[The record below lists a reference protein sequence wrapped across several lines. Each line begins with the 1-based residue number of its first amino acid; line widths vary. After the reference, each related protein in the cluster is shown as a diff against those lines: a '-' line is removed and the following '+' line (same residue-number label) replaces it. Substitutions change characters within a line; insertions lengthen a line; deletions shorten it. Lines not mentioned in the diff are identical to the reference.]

1 MSALIPAHGPGCR
14 PLPGTSSAR
23 FHGEP
28 KYVCTANCPRR
39 GALAREYDSAHSDG
53 AQPLVAVAFKDEGE
67 RVGPVVLIRIEHP
80 SREATDAAAA
90 GVPFAYQQ
98 GDATDLG
105 WLSHAE
111 ASAVAAEHGVAL
123 TCW

>member
-1 MSALIPAHGPGCR
+1 MIASIPAHGPGCR

-28 KYVCTANCPRR
+28 RYVCTANCPRR
-39 GALAREYDSAHSDG
+39 SALAREYDAARSG
-53 AQPLVAVAFKDEGE
+53 AQPLVLVAFKDEGE
-67 RVGPVVLIRIEHP
+67 RVGPVVLIRIERP
-80 SREATDAAAA
+80 SREAADAAAA

-98 GDATDLG
+98 SDATDLG

-111 ASAVAAEHGVAL
+111 ASAVAVEHGVGL
-123 TCW
+123 TEW

>member
-1 MSALIPAHGPGCR
+1 MIASIPAHGPGCR
-14 PLPGTSSAR
+14 PLPGTISAR

-28 KYVCTANCPRR
+28 RYVCTANCPRR
-39 GALAREYDSAHSDG
+39 NALAREYDAARPA
-53 AQPLVAVAFKDEGE
+53 AQPLVLVAFKDEGA
-67 RVGPVVLIRIEHP
+67 RVGSVVVIRIERP
-80 SREATDAAAA
+80 SPEVADAAAA

-98 GDATDLG
+98 SDATDLG

-111 ASAVAAEHGVAL
+111 ASAVAANHGVAL